1 MCLCLIESP
10 RPSTYSTFG
19 PEMDSAESNPV
30 RRTWKAQESLLQ
42 WQEEQLELVYQR
54 MLEAAKHMTL
64 SDQLNFIID
73 QL

>member
-1 MCLCLIESP
+1 
-10 RPSTYSTFG
+10 
-19 PEMDSAESNPV
+19 MDSAESNPV